1 MSERDMLGGI
11 WNVGEGHVEC
21 QRGACG
27 GHMECQRGAC
37 GLSEGHVECQR
48 GMRNVREGHAE
59 CRLMAVTTRPAL
71 GVMDALWKDGT
82 CVAARDHRF
91 WGEGTSGAVGAHRSL
106 PLCRPQLPAA
116 C

>member
-1 MSERDMLGGI
+1 MCNVREGHAGGI
-11 WNVGEGHVEC
+11 WNVREGH
-21 QRGACG
+21 A
-27 GHMECQRGAC
+27 
-37 GLSEGHVECQR
+37 ECQR
-48 GMRNVREGHAE
+48 GMPNVRGGHAE

-91 WGEGTSGAVGAHRSL
+91 WGEGTSVAVAAQRSL
-106 PLCRPQLPAA
+106 PLCRPQFPAA